1 MPLKFVSTV
10 DVKQPE
16 SVIAKSLKAALKTNT
31 RVLWIITGGSNI
43 ALAANI
49 MKHISVADSAKLAIM
64 LSDERYGEVGHPD
77 SNLKQLYDAGFK
89 PKKAIVVPVLRPGA
103 TLEMTVELY
112 DQAVH
117 AAFHAADSVIALLG
131 IGPDG
136 HIAGILPGSE
146 ATKESEAWV
155 VGYKTPEFIRITLT
169 PYALSQVSL
178 AFSVANGAA
187 KLSTLK
193 ALMNKTQP
201 VSKQPAQILKQV
213 PEATVFSDQVGVES

>member
-1 MPLKFVSTV
+1 MSVKFVSTANA
-10 DVKQPE
+10 KQPE
-16 SVIAKSLKAALKTNT
+16 VSITKSLKAALKTKT
-31 RVLWIITGGSNI
+31 RVLWIVTGGSNI

-49 MKHISVADSAKLAIM
+49 MKGISAADSAKLAVM

-103 TLEMTVELY
+103 SLETTVELY

-117 AAFHAADSVIALLG
+117 AAFHAADTVIALLG

-169 PYALSQVSL
+169 PYALSQVSS
-178 AFSVANGAA
+178 AYSVANGAA

-193 ALMNKTQP
+193 TLMTKTQP
-201 VSKQPAQILKQV
+201 ISKQPAQVLKQL
-213 PEATVFSDQVGVES
+213 PQATVFSDQLGDKS